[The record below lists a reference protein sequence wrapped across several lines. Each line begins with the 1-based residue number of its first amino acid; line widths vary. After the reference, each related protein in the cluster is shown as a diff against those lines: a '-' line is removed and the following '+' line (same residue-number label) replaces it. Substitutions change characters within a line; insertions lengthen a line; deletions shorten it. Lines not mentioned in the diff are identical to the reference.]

1 MTEPVAAPAS
11 PLLALLE
18 LRCPRCH
25 RGQLFMND
33 AWNWNF
39 MDMPGKC
46 PVCRQTYEPEPGF
59 YYGAMYISSGFS
71 TGILLAI
78 GFLLNYFAHDPP
90 LLVYIVTVGA
100 AVLLVTPL
108 LFRYSRAVMLYGFGG
123 VRFDPRYLSGKF

>member
-1 MTEPVAAPAS
+1 MEQPTTAVAS
-11 PLLALLE
+11 TGLALLE

-25 RGQLFMND
+25 TGKWVSHAALSTRFME
-33 AWNWNF
+33 
-39 MDMPGKC
+39 MPAEC

-78 GFLLNYFAHDPP
+78 GFMLNYFAHDPP
-90 LLVYIVTVGA
+90 LWVYIVTVA
-100 AVLLVTPL
+100 VAVLAVMPL

-123 VRFDPRYLSGKF
+123 AHFDPRYLTR

>member
-1 MTEPVAAPAS
+1 MAQPSTAIQSTAS
-11 PLLALLE
+11 ALLH

-25 RGQLFMND
+25 TGLLFTHP
-33 AWNWNF
+33 ALSTKF
-39 MDMPGKC
+39 MDMPEAC

-78 GFLLNYFAHDPP
+78 GFLLFYLAHDPP
-90 LLVYIVTVGA
+90 LWVYITTVA
-100 AVLLVTPL
+100 VAVLGVTPL

-123 VRFDPRYLSGKF
+123 ASFDQRYATR